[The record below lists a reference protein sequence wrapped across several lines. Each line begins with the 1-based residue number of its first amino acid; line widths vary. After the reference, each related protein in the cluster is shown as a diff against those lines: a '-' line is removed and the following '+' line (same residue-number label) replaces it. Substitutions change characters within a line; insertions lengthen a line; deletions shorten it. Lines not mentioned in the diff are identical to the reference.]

1 MLMNRELMFAA
12 LNATN
17 EAILR
22 SKSGSELYQKVCD
35 AAVQGGHIRITA
47 VLVPSAGQSFDV
59 VAATSETGFIRDINI
74 SVDAVSIHG
83 HGLAG
88 RAFRSRRPVVSN
100 DVLHDETLKPWRE
113 HSIACGVGATLAV
126 PVLQHEQSVGVFLF
140 CFEAAGSITAE
151 ISSLLERVV
160 ENIAFALD
168 RFEAAFR
175 QERAEQAQLEA
186 ESKEIALNRMYI
198 ALCKTNEAMMRA
210 QSRQE

>member
-1 MLMNRELMFAA
+1 MNRGLMFAA

-22 SKSGSELYQKVCD
+22 SKSSSELYQKVCD

-47 VLVPSAGQSFDV
+47 VLVPTASKSLEVA
-59 VAATSETGFIRDINI
+59 AATSETGFIPQISI
-74 SVDAVSIHG
+74 SVDEASIHG

-88 RAFRSRRPVVSN
+88 RAFRSVCPVVSN

-113 HSIACGVGATLAV
+113 HSLACGVAATLAV
-126 PVLQHEQSVGVFLF
+126 PIIQHEQSIGVFLF

-160 ENIAFALD
+160 ENVAFALD
-168 RFEAAFR
+168 RFEAAVR
-175 QERAEQAQLEA
+175 QEKAEQAQH
-186 ESKEIALNRMYI
+186 STKR
-198 ALCKTNEAMMRA
+198 RA
-210 QSRQE
+210 RRSR

>member
-47 VLVPSAGQSFDV
+47 VLVPSAGQSLDV
-59 VAATSETGFIRDINI
+59 VAATSETGFIPHISI
-74 SVDAVSIHG
+74 SVDAASIHG

-113 HSIACGVGATLAV
+113 HSIACLRPATV
-126 PVLQHEQSVGVFLF
+126 PAPNLQHEP
-140 CFEAAGSITAE
+140 
-151 ISSLLERVV
+151 
-160 ENIAFALD
+160 
-168 RFEAAFR
+168 
-175 QERAEQAQLEA
+175 
-186 ESKEIALNRMYI
+186 
-198 ALCKTNEAMMRA
+198 
-210 QSRQE
+210 